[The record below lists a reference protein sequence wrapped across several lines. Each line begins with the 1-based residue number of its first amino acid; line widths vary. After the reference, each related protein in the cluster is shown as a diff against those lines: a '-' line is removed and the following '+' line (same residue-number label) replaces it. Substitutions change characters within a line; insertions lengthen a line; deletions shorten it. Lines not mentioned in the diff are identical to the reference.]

1 MPNSSATGGYLLP
14 TNTALDNNLLKR
26 FLHGVIAGV
35 TGLDN
40 TLVRPAY
47 QQNSPPITD
56 IDVDWCAFLI
66 RNRRTEAMPWLTQ
79 GDSDAT
85 LGTNELF
92 DCFVSFYGPNS
103 SGYAA
108 ILRDGL
114 QIPQNSDQLN
124 AAGMAVLGSEPLQYL
139 PELVNDRWYE
149 RTDITIN
156 LNRNLSRTYDILS
169 LLGATG
175 TMYFDDVATEDFNVS
190 T

>member
-14 TNTALDNNLLKR
+14 TNTVLDNNLLKR
-26 FLHGVIAGV
+26 FMHGVIVGV
-35 TGLDN
+35 TGLDV

-47 QQNSPPITD
+47 QVNSPPIPD
-56 IDVDWCAFLI
+56 IDVDWCAFII
-66 RNRRTEAMPWLTQ
+66 RNRHTEGMPWLTQ
-79 GDSDAT
+79 GDSNAA

-92 DCFVSFYGPNS
+92 DLVVNFYGPNS
-103 SGYAA
+103 MGYAA

-114 QIPQNSDQLN
+114 QIPQNSDQLV
-124 AAGMAVLGSEPLQYL
+124 AAGMAVLGSEGMQYL

-156 LNRNLSRTYDILS
+156 MNRNVSRTYDILS

-175 TMYFDDVATEDFNVS
+175 TMYFDDVATQDFNV
-190 T
+190 